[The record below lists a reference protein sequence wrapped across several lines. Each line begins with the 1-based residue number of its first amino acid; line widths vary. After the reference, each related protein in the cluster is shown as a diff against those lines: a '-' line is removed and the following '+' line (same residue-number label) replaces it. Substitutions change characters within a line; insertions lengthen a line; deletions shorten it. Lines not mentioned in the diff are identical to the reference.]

1 MIKPG
6 RWIEKISERL
16 VDPQVGQLWR
26 PLGWLV
32 LALLLVDLVLGCYWS
47 REPAVF
53 TLESLESDER
63 AAPGVL
69 TADSLI
75 RVSGTLLDKP
85 GGYLS
90 NDILPHRLWL
100 DNMPN
105 WETGVLL
112 QVRDLARVMDRDIG
126 RAEQGRDEDL
136 ARAVSQFNFNPKSW
150 AMPSTESEYRRGIR
164 ALQRYRNRLAD
175 ADQQA
180 RFEVSEVAL
189 RRWLTEVQGR
199 LDDLSLRLSQ
209 SVGRPVAGHADRELE
224 VRTPRFQVDDI
235 FYEARGTGWALYHLM
250 LAVEQDFQP
259 VLERHGAQAGMRQAI
274 RELEASTES
283 MRSPLI
289 LNGSGFGMFA
299 NHSLV
304 MGNYLGRANA
314 ALGEVRAAL
323 AE

>member
-6 RWIEKISERL
+6 RWIERISERL
-16 VDPQVGQLWR
+16 VDPRVGRLWR
-26 PLGWLV
+26 PLGWLLLLLLLLD
-32 LALLLVDLVLGCYWS
+32 LALGFYWS
-47 REPAVF
+47 RQPALF
-53 TLESLESDER
+53 PPESEHQEV
-63 AAPGVL
+63 PGVL
-69 TADSLI
+69 TADTLM
-75 RVSGTLLDKP
+75 RVTETLFDKP

-90 NDILPHRLWL
+90 NDVLPHRLWL

-112 QVRDLARVMDRDIG
+112 QVRDLARVMGRDIG

-136 ARAVSQFNFNPKSW
+136 ARAVSQFNFDPQSW
-150 AMPSTESEYRRGIR
+150 AMPSTESEYLRGIK
-164 ALQRYRNRLAD
+164 ALQRYRDRLSD
-175 ADQQA
+175 ADQPA
-180 RFEVSEVAL
+180 RFEVSEEAL
-189 RRWLTEVQGR
+189 ESWLTEVQGR

-224 VRTPRFQVDDI
+224 VRTPRFQVDNI
-235 FYEARGTGWALYHLM
+235 FYEARGTAWALYHLT

-259 VLERHGAQAGMRQAI
+259 VIERRGAQASIRQAI
-274 RELEASTES
+274 RELEASTTS

-314 ALGEVRAAL
+314 AFAEVRAAL
-323 AE
+323 GK